1 MVPPPGNLLGLL
13 FQANGNQEMA
23 AIIEEQ
29 NQQGVHHSQQP
40 PLEQQSNVPPLE
52 QQPNRLIGVSHLNNH
67 EPSLSSRT
75 VIISLEGTQLENDLL
90 ISMASLTFY
99 SSEIETS
106 SSQNNEDNADR

>member
-29 NQQGVHHSQQP
+29 NQQGVHHSQQ
-40 PLEQQSNVPPLE
+40 PPLE